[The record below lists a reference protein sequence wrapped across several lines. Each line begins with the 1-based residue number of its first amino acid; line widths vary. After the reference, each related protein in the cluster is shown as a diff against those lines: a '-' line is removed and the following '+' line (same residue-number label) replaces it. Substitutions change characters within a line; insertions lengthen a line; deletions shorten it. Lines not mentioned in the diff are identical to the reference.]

1 MEMAGTMCFLMTRR
15 SAICPVRES
24 DGKNLVKE
32 EGNDGMAWLWATA
45 RREVERTVGCGQL
58 YVGAA

>member
-1 MEMAGTMCFLMTRR
+1 MERIGRVCFLMTCR
-15 SAICPVRES
+15 SEICPVKES